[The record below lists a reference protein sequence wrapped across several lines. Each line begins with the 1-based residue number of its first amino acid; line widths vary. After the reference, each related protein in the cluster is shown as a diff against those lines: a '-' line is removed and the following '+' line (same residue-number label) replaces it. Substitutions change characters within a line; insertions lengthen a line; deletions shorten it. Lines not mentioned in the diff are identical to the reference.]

1 MRRFMK
7 IVTWN
12 VNGLRACIK
21 KEFIESFKK
30 LKSDVI
36 CIQETKLQNDQIP
49 VELDE
54 LKMKSYWHFAI
65 KKGYS
70 GTAILSKKEPLS
82 VKYGIGS
89 KEHDDEGRTITAE
102 YDDFFLVNAYVPNAQ
117 PELKR
122 IDFRTKWEDKLLKHL
137 KKLDKIKPVV
147 YCGDLNVAHE
157 EIDLKNPKQNVGQP
171 GFSDEE
177 RSMMTKLLSND
188 FVDVYRNLYP
198 DGKDYTWWSYR
209 ANARENNTGWRI
221 DYFIVS
227 KRFMKSIKGIKIHNE
242 IMGSDH
248 CPVELNIK

>member
-1 MRRFMK
+1 MRKYMK

-21 KEFIESFKK
+21 KDFITSIKQ
-30 LKSDVI
+30 LKCDVL
-36 CIQETKLQNDQIP
+36 CLQETKLQKEQIP
-49 VELDE
+49 SEIDD
-54 LKMKSYWHFAI
+54 LKMKSYWHCAK

-70 GTAILSKKEPLS
+70 GTAIMSKKEPLS
-82 VKYGIGS
+82 IKYGIGS
-89 KEHDDEGRTITAE
+89 LEHDDEGRTVTAE
-102 YDDFFLVNAYVPNAQ
+102 FDDFYLVSAYVPNAQ

-122 IDFRTKWEDKLLKHL
+122 IDFRTKWEEKLLKYL
-137 KKLDKIKPVV
+137 KKLDKVKPIV

-177 RSMMTKLLSND
+177 RSMMTKLLSSD
-188 FVDVYRNLYP
+188 FVDVYRANHP
-198 DGKDYTWWSYR
+198 EGRDYTWWSYR

-227 KRFMKSIKGIKIHNE
+227 SRFMKNIKDIIIHNE

-248 CPVELNIK
+248 CPVELITK

>member
-1 MRRFMK
+1 MK
-7 IVTWN
+7 ILTWN

-21 KEFIESFKK
+21 KDFIENMKK
-30 LKSDVI
+30 LKMDAI
-36 CIQETKLQNDQIP
+36 CIQETKLQKDQVP
-49 VELDE
+49 VEIED
-54 LKMKSYWHFAI
+54 LKLKSYWHFAT

-70 GTAILSKKEPLS
+70 GTAILSKVEPIS
-82 VKYGIGS
+82 VTYGIGS
-89 KEHDDEGRTITAE
+89 SSHDDEGRTVTLE
-102 YDDFFLVNAYVPNAQ
+102 YEDFYLVNAYVPNAQ

-122 IDFRTKWEDKLLKHL
+122 IDFRTDWEAKLLKYL
-137 KKLDKIKPVV
+137 KKLDKKKAIV

-188 FVDVYRNLYP
+188 FVDVYRELNP
-198 DGKDYTWWSYR
+198 EGRDYTWWSYR
-209 ANARENNTGWRI
+209 ANARANNTGWRI

-227 KRFMKSIKGIKIHNE
+227 KRFMKNIKGIKIHNE

-248 CPVELNIK
+248 CPVELQIK

>member
-1 MRRFMK
+1 MFFTLSFSARQRR
-7 IVTWN
+7 
-12 VNGLRACIK
+12 
-21 KEFIESFKK
+21 
-30 LKSDVI
+30 
-36 CIQETKLQNDQIP
+36 
-49 VELDE
+49 
-54 LKMKSYWHFAI
+54 
-65 KKGYS
+65 
-70 GTAILSKKEPLS
+70 
-82 VKYGIGS
+82 
-89 KEHDDEGRTITAE
+89 
-102 YDDFFLVNAYVPNAQ
+102 
-117 PELKR
+117 
-122 IDFRTKWEDKLLKHL
+122 HL

-227 KRFMKSIKGIKIHNE
+227 KRFMKSIMGIKIHNE